1 GGLVSAQRALSFE
14 RDDTLLNNAGGRING
29 GSLLLKG
36 ASLDN
41 SDGQLISQGRLD
53 AILGGALVNAG
64 AARLA
69 SGGDLLLR
77 SASVDNRGG
86 KLVSQGLLEISAGSL
101 DNSASGT
108 LASQAGMS
116 LRLGGGALRNQQ
128 DGLIF
133 SQAGAL
139 EVQAGSL
146 DNRQGTLQAQGDNR
160 LRIGGALDNQG
171 GR

>member
-1 GGLVSAQRALSFE
+1 
-14 RDDTLLNNAGGRING
+14 T
-29 GSLLLKG
+29 
-36 ASLDN
+36 
-41 SDGQLISQGRLD
+41 
-53 AILGGALVNAG
+53 
-64 AARLA
+64 
-69 SGGDLLLR
+69 
-77 SASVDNRGG
+77 
-86 KLVSQGLLEISAGSL
+86 GSL

-108 LASQAGMS
+108 LASQTGMS

-160 LRIGGALDNQG
+160 LRIG
-171 GR
+171 

>member
-1 GGLVSAQRALSFE
+1 
-14 RDDTLLNNAGGRING
+14 
-29 GSLLLKG
+29 
-36 ASLDN
+36 
-41 SDGQLISQGRLD
+41 
-53 AILGGALVNAG
+53 G

-139 EVQAGSL
+139 EVQA
-146 DNRQGTLQAQGDNR
+146 
-160 LRIGGALDNQG
+160 
-171 GR
+171 

>member
-1 GGLVSAQRALSFE
+1 
-14 RDDTLLNNAGGRING
+14 
-29 GSLLLKG
+29 
-36 ASLDN
+36 
-41 SDGQLISQGRLD
+41 
-53 AILGGALVNAG
+53 
-64 AARLA
+64 
-69 SGGDLLLR
+69 GDLLLR

-116 LRLGGGALRNQQ
+116 LRLGGALRNQQ

-171 GR
+171 G

>member
-1 GGLVSAQRALSFE
+1 
-14 RDDTLLNNAGGRING
+14 
-29 GSLLLKG
+29 
-36 ASLDN
+36 DN

-53 AILGGALVNAG
+53 AILGGALVNTG

-77 SASVDNRGG
+77 SDSVDNRGG

-116 LRLGGGALRNQQ
+116 LRLGGG
-128 DGLIF
+128 
-133 SQAGAL
+133 
-139 EVQAGSL
+139 
-146 DNRQGTLQAQGDNR
+146 
-160 LRIGGALDNQG
+160 
-171 GR
+171 

>member
-53 AILGGALVNAG
+53 AILGGALVNTG

-86 KLVSQGLLEISAGSL
+86 KLVSQGLLEITTGSL

-139 EVQAGSL
+139 
-146 DNRQGTLQAQGDNR
+146 
-160 LRIGGALDNQG
+160 
-171 GR
+171 